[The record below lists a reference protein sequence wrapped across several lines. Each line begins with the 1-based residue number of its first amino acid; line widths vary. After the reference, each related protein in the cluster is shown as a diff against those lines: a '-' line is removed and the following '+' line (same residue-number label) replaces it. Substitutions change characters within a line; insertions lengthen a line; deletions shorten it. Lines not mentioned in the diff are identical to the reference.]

1 MFSFVREHWPIFVIT
16 TISAFVV
23 ILYGHFFFP
32 GFYGLSDACDYADL
46 GRNIAEGKGFVNHN
60 IYPLSLCFP
69 FLRELPQPTPL
80 WPPGYPL
87 ILAGAFRLFSPSD
100 TTVLWLNTILLL
112 LTVPLVYVLGL
123 HFYNRRVASLAALF
137 FGTSQFVLYLLIIA
151 NSEIVATFL
160 FTAFLL
166 LVLKGRRILSY
177 LIAGLLLGIL
187 LLTRYPL
194 IFILPAIFIYL
205 KKEWR
210 FEFKKFVW
218 LLILPLL
225 LVLPWLV
232 RNYLL
237 FGSPFFALQN
247 YGEVSKA
254 TTAFSDYYHTYR
266 SLEPQPFFSFI
277 FSYPLFFL
285 RKVTAGILMYI
296 REVPEVLNL
305 YLFFFFLLSF
315 FNLKKG
321 NEKVVHFR
329 ILIVSLFL
337 FYVLFHSVFGPYI
350 RHLAFLLP
358 GMMVI
363 ASANLLDLWSKLNLK
378 EGYKRFLFPL
388 LILFLLVPT
397 KTPER
402 ERYFLERK
410 LDHLTVVKHCE
421 EIKDFL
427 DQESVVASD
436 VSDALGWY
444 ARAPAMWFPVDHKN
458 FLAADSIIPVG
469 GIYLQKGLDS
479 EWIGDHR
486 DDPEGITIL
495 DGTYFLVKDFE
506 SGAVFYK
513 KVSKQQSE
521 IDCTDSKVCPRR

>member
-1 MFSFVREHWPIFVIT
+1 MLSFLREHWPIFVVT
-16 TISAFVV
+16 AFSAFVV

-32 GFYGLSDACDYADL
+32 GFYGLSDACDYSDL

-69 FLRELPQPTPL
+69 FLRTLPQPTPL

-100 TTVLWLNTILLL
+100 ATVLWLNTIFLL
-112 LTVPLVYVLGL
+112 LTIPLVYILGL

-137 FGTSQFVLYLLIIA
+137 FGASQFVLYLLIIA
-151 NSEIVATFL
+151 NSEIIAIFL
-160 FTAFLL
+160 FSLFLL
-166 LVLKGRRILSY
+166 LLLKGRRTLSY
-177 LIAGLLLGIL
+177 LVAGLLLGIL

-194 IFILPAIFIYL
+194 IFILPAALIYL
-205 KKEWR
+205 RKEGR

-225 LVLPWLV
+225 VILPWLV
-232 RNYLL
+232 RNYLF

-254 TTAFSDYYHTYR
+254 TTAFPDYYYTYR
-266 SLEPQPFFSFI
+266 SLEPQQFFSFI

-285 RKVTAGILMYI
+285 RKIAAGILMYI
-296 REVPEVLNL
+296 RETPEVLNL
-305 YLFFFFLLSF
+305 YLSFFFLLSF
-315 FNLKKG
+315 FSLKKG
-321 NEKVVHFR
+321 DEKLIHFR
-329 ILIVSLFL
+329 VLVVSLFF
-337 FYVLFHSVFGPYI
+337 FYILFHSIFGPYI
-350 RHLAFLLP
+350 RHLGFLLP

-363 ASANLLDLWSKLNLK
+363 ACANLVDLWSKLNMR
-378 EGYKRFLFPL
+378 ESYKKFLFPL
-388 LILFLLVPT
+388 LVLFLLVPT

-410 LDHLTVVKHCE
+410 LDHLTVVKHCV

-427 DQESVVASD
+427 DRETLIASD

-444 ARAPAMWFPVDHKN
+444 ARSPAMWFPVDHKN
-458 FLAADSIIPVG
+458 FLAADSVIPIG
-469 GIYLQKGLDS
+469 SIYLQKGLDS
-479 EWIGDHR
+479 EWIGDYR
-486 DDPEGITIL
+486 DDPEGVTIL
-495 DGTYFLVKDFE
+495 DGSYFLLKDFE

-513 KVSKQQSE
+513 KRAKSQSE
-521 IDCTDSKVCPRR
+521 DDCTSSAVCPIR

>member
-1 MFSFVREHWPIFVIT
+1 MISFLKEHWPIFGIT
-16 TISAFVV
+16 GLSAFVV
-23 ILYGHFFFP
+23 IIYGHFFFP

-46 GRNIAEGKGFVNHN
+46 ARNIAAGKGFVNHN
-60 IYPLSLCFP
+60 IYPLSLSFP
-69 FLRELPQPTPL
+69 FLRKLPQPTPL

-87 ILAGAFRLFSPSD
+87 ILAGAFRLFSASD
-100 TTVLWLNTILLL
+100 TTVLWLNTIFLL

-123 HFYNRRVASLAALF
+123 HFYSRGVASLAALF
-137 FGTSQFVLYLLIIA
+137 FGASQFVLYLLIIA
-151 NSEIVATFL
+151 NSEIIATFF
-160 FTAFLL
+160 FTVFLL
-166 LVLKGRRILSY
+166 LLLKGRRTFSY
-177 LIAGLLLGIL
+177 LVAGLLLGVL

-194 IFILPAIFIYL
+194 IFILPAMFIYL
-205 KKEWR
+205 KKEGR
-210 FEFKKFVW
+210 FEFKRFIW
-218 LLILPLL
+218 LLIIPFLI
-225 LVLPWLV
+225 VLPWLA
-232 RNYLL
+232 RNYLF
-237 FGSPFFALQN
+237 FGSPFFTLQN

-254 TTAFSDYYHTYR
+254 TTAFSDYYYTYR

-277 FSYPLFFL
+277 LSYPLLFL
-285 RKVTAGILMYI
+285 RKIVAGILMYI

-315 FNLKKG
+315 FSLKKG
-321 NEKVVHFR
+321 DERLVHFR
-329 ILIVSLFL
+329 ILTVSLFL
-337 FYVLFHSVFGPYI
+337 FYILFHSIFGPYI

-358 GMMVI
+358 AMMVLGC
-363 ASANLLDLWSKLNLK
+363 ANLVDLWSTLNLK
-378 EGYKRFLFPL
+378 ESYKRFLFPL

-410 LDHLTVVKHCE
+410 LDHLTVVRHCE

-427 DQESVVASD
+427 DEESLVASD

-444 ARAPAMWFPVDHKN
+444 ARFPAVWFPVDHKN
-458 FLAADSIIPVG
+458 FLAADSKIPIN

-479 EWIGDHR
+479 EWIGDYK

-495 DGTYFLVKDFE
+495 GGTYFLVKDFE
-506 SGAVFYK
+506 GGAVFYK

-521 IDCTDSKVCPRR
+521 MECTGSKVCPLR